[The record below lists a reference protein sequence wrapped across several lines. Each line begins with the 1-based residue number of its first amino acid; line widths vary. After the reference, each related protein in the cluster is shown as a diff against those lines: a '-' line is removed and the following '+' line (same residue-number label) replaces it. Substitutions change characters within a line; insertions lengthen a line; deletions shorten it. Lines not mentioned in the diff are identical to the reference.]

1 MAAVCECLLNGCR
14 FASSILPMHYISKRR
29 HVIIFSKMASTRLPL
44 KTSSVDVCLRRGR
57 ATPKVAAPLVTSCLF
72 EMGNDYR
79 SILKHFPQ
87 LLMKISPED
96 PTCRITLGVNGRI
109 MSLNQHCNIFMESH
123 GIVNGDFGL
132 TVFTAA
138 SFDSVKALFFS
149 PKLGYEALTSLP
161 KDMFF
166 GSGEQLSTVLAI
178 MDSHGVPAEATFYK
192 LQSGDTF
199 RIPPKFNF
207 LLFCIFVSK

>member
-1 MAAVCECLLNGCR
+1 MELSNKWTIY
-14 FASSILPMHYISKRR
+14 FH
-29 HVIIFSKMASTRLPL
+29 
-44 KTSSVDVCLRRGR
+44 
-57 ATPKVAAPLVTSCLF
+57 
-72 EMGNDYR
+72 DYENPDW
-79 SILKHFPQ
+79 SH
-87 LLMKISPED
+87 
-96 PTCRITLGVNGRI
+96 
-109 MSLNQHCNIFMESH
+109 ES
-123 GIVNGDFGL
+123 
-132 TVFTAA
+132 
-138 SFDSVKALFFS
+138 LFFS

-207 LLFCIFVSK
+207 LLFCIFVSKRNFDKETALKIRK

>member
-44 KTSSVDVCLRRGR
+44 KTSSDDVCLRRGR

-87 LLMKISPED
+87 LLTIEVQKILPVALRWASTDVLCPLIN
-96 PTCRITLGVNGRI
+96 TAIYLW
-109 MSLNQHCNIFMESH
+109 SLTELLM
-123 GIVNGDFGL
+123 
-132 TVFTAA
+132 
-138 SFDSVKALFFS
+138 
-149 PKLGYEALTSLP
+149 
-161 KDMFF
+161 
-166 GSGEQLSTVLAI
+166 AI
-178 MDSHGVPAEATFYK
+178 LD
-192 LQSGDTF
+192 
-199 RIPPKFNF
+199 
-207 LLFCIFVSK
+207 

>member
-44 KTSSVDVCLRRGR
+44 KTSSDDVCLRRGR

-87 LLMKISPED
+87 FIDENKSQKILPVALRWASTDVLCPLIN
-96 PTCRITLGVNGRI
+96 TAIYSW
-109 MSLNQHCNIFMESH
+109 SLTEFFM
-123 GIVNGDFGL
+123 
-132 TVFTAA
+132 
-138 SFDSVKALFFS
+138 
-149 PKLGYEALTSLP
+149 
-161 KDMFF
+161 
-166 GSGEQLSTVLAI
+166 AI
-178 MDSHGVPAEATFYK
+178 LD
-192 LQSGDTF
+192 
-199 RIPPKFNF
+199 
-207 LLFCIFVSK
+207 